1 MDEKQN
7 KRKNRSDDDRQNLV
21 FLMVH
26 KTVENNHFYCGLL
39 LLMFMSIVTGY
50 CSVRPE
56 IPIYLGN
63 IMKIY
68 AIVSGMG
75 FIISLAMAALDIIIC
90 ALEFVNNL
98 RLNLQENTKME
109 DKAKTERCKYSHP
122 HFKNNSIEYHCIV
135 DGWEDDKVRICKK
148 GECES
153 CQKFKSKYVEYPIT
167 VHEIENKPI
176 DTSGLGHEAGSLVAI
191 RPCAKE
197 YNEKTYIGIYIGDLP
212 IQILTSYKESTG
224 QLINSTMNNPA
235 IFVPDLKK
243 IIYGCESWWKTIR
256 SVDEFS
262 KISNEDI
269 NNTWY
274 VKLLQSMDQPEE
286 E

>member
-1 MDEKQN
+1 
-7 KRKNRSDDDRQNLV
+7 
-21 FLMVH
+21 
-26 KTVENNHFYCGLL
+26 
-39 LLMFMSIVTGY
+39 
-50 CSVRPE
+50 
-56 IPIYLGN
+56 
-63 IMKIY
+63 
-68 AIVSGMG
+68 
-75 FIISLAMAALDIIIC
+75 
-90 ALEFVNNL
+90 
-98 RLNLQENTKME
+98 ME
-109 DKAKTERCKYSHP
+109 DKAKIERCKYSHP
-122 HFKNNSIEYHCIV
+122 HFKNNSIEYHCVV

-167 VHEIENKPI
+167 VHKIENKPI
-176 DTSGLGHEAGSLVAI
+176 DTSRLGHEEGSLVAI

-212 IQILTSYKESTG
+212 IQIL
-224 QLINSTMNNPA
+224 
-235 IFVPDLKK
+235 
-243 IIYGCESWWKTIR
+243 YGCESWWKTIR

>member
-1 MDEKQN
+1 
-7 KRKNRSDDDRQNLV
+7 
-21 FLMVH
+21 
-26 KTVENNHFYCGLL
+26 
-39 LLMFMSIVTGY
+39 
-50 CSVRPE
+50 
-56 IPIYLGN
+56 
-63 IMKIY
+63 
-68 AIVSGMG
+68 
-75 FIISLAMAALDIIIC
+75 
-90 ALEFVNNL
+90 
-98 RLNLQENTKME
+98 ME
-109 DKAKTERCKYSHP
+109 DKAKIERCKYSHP
-122 HFKNNSIEYHCIV
+122 HFKNNSIEYHCVV

-153 CQKFKSKYVEYPIT
+153 CQKFKSKYIEYPIT

-176 DTSGLGHEAGSLVAI
+176 DTSGLGH
-191 RPCAKE
+191 
-197 YNEKTYIGIYIGDLP
+197 
-212 IQILTSYKESTG
+212 KESTG

-235 IFVPDLKK
+235 IFVPELKK

-274 VKLLQSMDQPEE
+274 VKLLQSMNQPEE

>member
-1 MDEKQN
+1 MSESWHDYGFGICT
-7 KRKNRSDDDRQNLV
+7 SNL
-21 FLMVH
+21 
-26 KTVENNHFYCGLL
+26 KE
-39 LLMFMSIVTGY
+39 
-50 CSVRPE
+50 E
-56 IPIYLGN
+56 
-63 IMKIY
+63 
-68 AIVSGMG
+68 
-75 FIISLAMAALDIIIC
+75 ISLPGLMELISQAPELKERVNTFINNECGGAFKDSYDI
-90 ALEFVNNL
+90 L
-98 RLNLQENTKME
+98 T
-109 DKAKTERCKYSHP
+109 S
-122 HFKNNSIEYHCIV
+122 
-135 DGWEDDKVRICKK
+135 
-148 GECES
+148 
-153 CQKFKSKYVEYPIT
+153 YVEQY
-167 VHEIENKPI
+167 
-176 DTSGLGHEAGSLVAI
+176 GI

-235 IFVPDLKK
+235 IFVPELKK

>member
-1 MDEKQN
+1 
-7 KRKNRSDDDRQNLV
+7 
-21 FLMVH
+21 
-26 KTVENNHFYCGLL
+26 
-39 LLMFMSIVTGY
+39 
-50 CSVRPE
+50 
-56 IPIYLGN
+56 
-63 IMKIY
+63 
-68 AIVSGMG
+68 
-75 FIISLAMAALDIIIC
+75 
-90 ALEFVNNL
+90 
-98 RLNLQENTKME
+98 ME
-109 DKAKTERCKYSHP
+109 DKAKIERCKYSHP
-122 HFKNNSIEYHCIV
+122 HFKNNSIEYHCVV
-135 DGWEDDKVRICKK
+135 DGWEDDKARICKK

-153 CQKFKSKYVEYPIT
+153 CQKFKSKYI
-167 VHEIENKPI
+167 
-176 DTSGLGHEAGSLVAI
+176 
-191 RPCAKE
+191 

-235 IFVPDLKK
+235 IFVPELKK

>member
-1 MDEKQN
+1 
-7 KRKNRSDDDRQNLV
+7 
-21 FLMVH
+21 
-26 KTVENNHFYCGLL
+26 
-39 LLMFMSIVTGY
+39 
-50 CSVRPE
+50 
-56 IPIYLGN
+56 
-63 IMKIY
+63 
-68 AIVSGMG
+68 
-75 FIISLAMAALDIIIC
+75 
-90 ALEFVNNL
+90 
-98 RLNLQENTKME
+98 ME
-109 DKAKTERCKYSHP
+109 DKAKIERCKYSHP
-122 HFKNNSIEYHCIV
+122 HFKNNSIEYHCVV

-153 CQKFKSKYVEYPIT
+153 CQKFKSKYIEYPIT

-176 DTSGLGHEAGSLVAI
+176 DTSGLGHEEGSLVAI
-191 RPCAKE
+191 RPCAK
-197 YNEKTYIGIYIGDLP
+197 
-212 IQILTSYKESTG
+212 
-224 QLINSTMNNPA
+224 INSTMNNPA
-235 IFVPDLKK
+235 IFVPELKK

>member
-7 KRKNRSDDDRQNLV
+7 KRKNRSDDDRQNPV

-98 RLNLQENTKME
+98 RLNLQDEGE
-109 DKAKTERCKYSHP
+109 H
-122 HFKNNSIEYHCIV
+122 KNE
-135 DGWEDDKVRICKK
+135 
-148 GECES
+148 
-153 CQKFKSKYVEYPIT
+153 
-167 VHEIENKPI
+167 
-176 DTSGLGHEAGSLVAI
+176 
-191 RPCAKE
+191 E

-235 IFVPDLKK
+235 IFVPELKK

>member
-1 MDEKQN
+1 
-7 KRKNRSDDDRQNLV
+7 
-21 FLMVH
+21 
-26 KTVENNHFYCGLL
+26 
-39 LLMFMSIVTGY
+39 
-50 CSVRPE
+50 
-56 IPIYLGN
+56 
-63 IMKIY
+63 
-68 AIVSGMG
+68 
-75 FIISLAMAALDIIIC
+75 
-90 ALEFVNNL
+90 
-98 RLNLQENTKME
+98 ME
-109 DKAKTERCKYSHP
+109 DKAKIEKCKYSHP
-122 HFKNNSIEYHCIV
+122 HFKNNSIEYHCVV

-153 CQKFKSKYVEYPIT
+153 CQKFKSKYI
-167 VHEIENKPI
+167 
-176 DTSGLGHEAGSLVAI
+176 
-191 RPCAKE
+191 E

-235 IFVPDLKK
+235 IFVPELKK

>member
-1 MDEKQN
+1 
-7 KRKNRSDDDRQNLV
+7 
-21 FLMVH
+21 
-26 KTVENNHFYCGLL
+26 
-39 LLMFMSIVTGY
+39 
-50 CSVRPE
+50 
-56 IPIYLGN
+56 
-63 IMKIY
+63 
-68 AIVSGMG
+68 
-75 FIISLAMAALDIIIC
+75 
-90 ALEFVNNL
+90 
-98 RLNLQENTKME
+98 ME
-109 DKAKTERCKYSHP
+109 DKAKIERCKYSHP
-122 HFKNNSIEYHCIV
+122 HFKNNSIEYHCVV

-176 DTSGLGHEAGSLVAI
+176 DTSGLGHEEGSLVAI
-191 RPCAKE
+191 R
-197 YNEKTYIGIYIGDLP
+197 
-212 IQILTSYKESTG
+212 
-224 QLINSTMNNPA
+224 STMNNPA
-235 IFVPDLKK
+235 IFVPELKK

-274 VKLLQSMDQPEE
+274 VKLLQSMNQPEE

>member
-1 MDEKQN
+1 
-7 KRKNRSDDDRQNLV
+7 
-21 FLMVH
+21 
-26 KTVENNHFYCGLL
+26 
-39 LLMFMSIVTGY
+39 
-50 CSVRPE
+50 
-56 IPIYLGN
+56 
-63 IMKIY
+63 
-68 AIVSGMG
+68 
-75 FIISLAMAALDIIIC
+75 
-90 ALEFVNNL
+90 
-98 RLNLQENTKME
+98 ME
-109 DKAKTERCKYSHP
+109 DKAKIERCKYSHP
-122 HFKNNSIEYHCIV
+122 HFKNNSIEYHCVV

-153 CQKFKSKYVEYPIT
+153 CQKFKSKYIEYPIT

-176 DTSGLGHEAGSLVAI
+176 DTSGLGHEEGSLVAI

-197 YNEKTYIGIYIGDLP
+197 
-212 IQILTSYKESTG
+212 KESTG
-224 QLINSTMNNPA
+224 QLINSIMNNPA
-235 IFVPDLKK
+235 IFVPELKK

>member
-1 MDEKQN
+1 
-7 KRKNRSDDDRQNLV
+7 
-21 FLMVH
+21 
-26 KTVENNHFYCGLL
+26 
-39 LLMFMSIVTGY
+39 
-50 CSVRPE
+50 
-56 IPIYLGN
+56 
-63 IMKIY
+63 
-68 AIVSGMG
+68 
-75 FIISLAMAALDIIIC
+75 
-90 ALEFVNNL
+90 
-98 RLNLQENTKME
+98 ME
-109 DKAKTERCKYSHP
+109 DKAKIEKCKYSHP
-122 HFKNNSIEYHCIV
+122 HFKNNSIEYHCVV

-153 CQKFKSKYVEYPIT
+153 
-167 VHEIENKPI
+167 
-176 DTSGLGHEAGSLVAI
+176 
-191 RPCAKE
+191 CAKE

-235 IFVPDLKK
+235 IFVPELKK

>member
-7 KRKNRSDDDRQNLV
+7 KRKIEAMMIGKIRF

-98 RLNLQENTKME
+98 RLNLQDEGE
-109 DKAKTERCKYSHP
+109 H
-122 HFKNNSIEYHCIV
+122 KN
-135 DGWEDDKVRICKK
+135 GR
-148 GECES
+148 
-153 CQKFKSKYVEYPIT
+153 
-167 VHEIENKPI
+167 
-176 DTSGLGHEAGSLVAI
+176 
-191 RPCAKE
+191 
-197 YNEKTYIGIYIGDLP
+197 
-212 IQILTSYKESTG
+212 
-224 QLINSTMNNPA
+224 
-235 IFVPDLKK
+235 
-243 IIYGCESWWKTIR
+243 
-256 SVDEFS
+256 
-262 KISNEDI
+262 
-269 NNTWY
+269 
-274 VKLLQSMDQPEE
+274 
-286 E
+286 